1 MWSAFTPLFS
11 QKEAKGL
18 VQATHWHFTIDI
30 LSIYLT
36 ACQVPIRFVSCSP
49 FDLTLV
55 GYVSLISRK
64 TPCFQFFFRWSCNLF
79 TPTNYNRKAVYR
91 LISWNSSSTRDYI
104 TISGISESW
113 CRCTQYHGKCLVTYI
128 CLCVCFFFFFVSVFQ
143 HKRNPSFL
151 TWAPVLR
158 HIVLEKCLS
167 T

>member
-128 CLCVCFFFFFVSVFQ
+128 CFLLCLYSNPKEIHHSWLEHPFCDTLYW
-143 HKRNPSFL
+143 RNAYP
-151 TWAPVLR
+151 LR
-158 HIVLEKCLS
+158 
-167 T
+167 